1 MTCGSGSSR
10 SCRARSVGSGTRAG
24 SRCPTGRC
32 CAASLRAPH
41 RHSMGVPAEGV
52 GLRVGHDVLAA
63 AARLERGWRLA
74 ALARSAAGRAERGGP
89 SRLVAG
95 RRRFQ
100 PRAGRKRGDHTGPS
114 SVDRARSGSK
124 HHLITD
130 GHGTPLAVILTG
142 GNRNDVPQ
150 LLLLI
155 DAIPPVRGRVGH
167 PRHKPDPLFAD
178 RGYATTSTT
187 TRSDNV
193 GSCRPSPAVAPSTA
207 QDWAPTAGSWN
218 APSPGS
224 TASNASASAAN
235 AEPTS
240 TKPSSSWPA
249 A

>member
-1 MTCGSGSSR
+1 MPGSSDMPSLPR
-10 SCRARSVGSGTRAG
+10 SHSSRPHLRHQRAGIHVTKRLPKGARASNQRSANASGTGDTTFSIIIDWGTESYR
-24 SRCPTGRC
+24 
-32 CAASLRAPH
+32 
-41 RHSMGVPAEGV
+41 
-52 GLRVGHDVLAA
+52 
-63 AARLERGWRLA
+63 
-74 ALARSAAGRAERGGP
+74 
-89 SRLVAG
+89 G
-95 RRRFQ
+95 RRPGALFQ
-100 PRAGRKRGDHTGPS
+100 GHEDGNGDHTGPS
-114 SVDRARSGSK
+114 PVDRARSGSK

-142 GNRNDVPQ
+142 GNRNVTQ

-178 RGYATTSTT
+178 RGYATTSTA

-224 TASNASASAAN
+224 TASNNSASAGN